1 MKITILML
9 AMGLAASAN
18 AGETKAR
25 QVLGGD
31 LIYTAQATGATQD
44 EAVFKAESQA
54 VRMVMIECA
63 IPHRDTKVFDFA
75 VNPSGDKFVAKV
87 SAGLP
92 LESCEEGRSA
102 NAEQRAALSNPMLL
116 ASERVY
122 EESLEGRAQLAKQQA
137 PLAVPTRA
145 QQQQYRVRVIYSQ
158 AFLKGYERY
167 LDAKVESREVL
178 RAQLARGNSVQ

>member
-1 MKITILML
+1 MIFVL
-9 AMGLAASAN
+9 AMGLAAAAN

-25 QVLGGD
+25 QVIGGD

-54 VRMVMIECA
+54 VRMIMIECA

-75 VNPSGDKFVAKV
+75 VNPVGGKFVARV

-102 NAEQRAALSNPMLL
+102 SGDQRAALSNPMLL
-116 ASERVY
+116 ASEQVY
-122 EESLEGRAQLAKQQA
+122 EQYLEGRTQLVKQLA
-137 PLAVPTRA
+137 PLAKPTPA
-145 QQQQYRVRVIYSQ
+145 QQQEYRVRVTYSKS
-158 AFLKGYERY
+158 FLRGYERY
-167 LDAKVESREVL
+167 LNAKVDSREQL
-178 RAQLARGNSVQ
+178 RAQLRQQGSF